1 MAGLI
6 LEWFMRPHA
15 LFSAWLT
22 DLVCGV
28 CMCEAEPQFRVL
40 GEHTSIGRSGDS
52 PLCGSVPMTCGKP
65 LRCQPL
71 RHRKVC
77 NGSLSPSFSTFRT
90 RPNSG
95 FDAGLLPLHVEETF
109 QSSTR
114 QSTNANAV
122 FDLVHGASVNTACTD
137 YGLTKLDSYPL
148 DWEGQMGPWNVASS
162 LLGFG
167 CFLRLWSK
175 VEICCPSEELDL
187 GSIMPMRLQ
196 AVCLCRSIRLWFL
209 FGQVESS
216 TLRIDERLKMQYL
229 YYTCM

>member
-6 LEWFMRPHA
+6 LEWFMRSHA
-15 LFSAWLT
+15 SFSAWLT

-28 CMCEAEPQFRVL
+28 CMCKAEPQFGFL
-40 GEHTSIGRSGDS
+40 GEHTSIGRFGGS
-52 PLCGSVPMTCGKP
+52 PLCGSDPMTCGMP

-71 RHRKVC
+71 RHPKVC
-77 NGSLSPSFSTFRT
+77 NGSLSPGFSTFRT
-90 RPNSG
+90 RPTMG
-95 FDAGLLPLHVEETF
+95 FDAGLLPLHVEETI

-122 FDLVHGASVNTACTD
+122 FDLVHGASVNIACTD
-137 YGLTKLDSYPL
+137 YGLMKLDTNPL

-167 CFLRLWSK
+167 CFLQTWSE
-175 VEICCPSEELDL
+175 VETCCPSGELGL
-187 GSIMPMRLQ
+187 GRVMSMRLH
-196 AVCLCRSIRLWFL
+196 AVWPLQVDPPLASIWTSR
-209 FGQVESS
+209 SS